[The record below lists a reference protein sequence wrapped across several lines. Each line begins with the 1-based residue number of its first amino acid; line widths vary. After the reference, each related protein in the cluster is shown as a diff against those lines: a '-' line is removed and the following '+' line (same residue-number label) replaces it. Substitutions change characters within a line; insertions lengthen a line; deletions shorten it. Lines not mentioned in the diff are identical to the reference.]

1 VDIDTLGLA
10 GDSVVTVSRDRQLFL
25 GPRRAVPLSV
35 LAGEFESVVG
45 ELERIW
51 DIRANR
57 SSLIQPVEF
66 FVAVRGA
73 GETKLTDT
81 ERRTLDALAEEP
93 KSRDGL
99 AESIKVIDPSMV
111 PTNRMET
118 LGLIRRSALTPTD
131 ILHVRGIFTRW
142 NTAAARLGLR
152 LVADRL
158 KIGEDALEDRIMET
172 FTRQSVRYLVGRL
185 LRHPG
190 GKFDDEKHSP
200 MLDKVDEGLTEL
212 LLSGKDK
219 LGFSLKPTYI
229 HPLIAIGAPAYALAP
244 AVAQRL
250 GAELVVPEH
259 ADVANA
265 VGAITGMQTITVEAI
280 VSATETG
287 YLSYTP
293 AERKDFEELESAME
307 WTKVRVMELL
317 DLKIRE
323 EGQGGLEYQRELQVR
338 DNVAQVPAGDF
349 FLESAVR
356 GVGFCKPALG

>member
-1 VDIDTLGLA
+1 
-10 GDSVVTVSRDRQLFL
+10 
-25 GPRRAVPLSV
+25 
-35 LAGEFESVVG
+35 
-45 ELERIW
+45 
-51 DIRANR
+51 
-57 SSLIQPVEF
+57 
-66 FVAVRGA
+66 
-73 GETKLTDT
+73 
-81 ERRTLDALAEEP
+81 
-93 KSRDGL
+93 
-99 AESIKVIDPSMV
+99 MV

-131 ILHVRGIFTRW
+131 ILHVRGVFTRW
-142 NTAAARLGLR
+142 NTDAARLGLR

-158 KIGEDALEDRIMET
+158 MISEDALEDRIMET

-190 GKFDDEKHSP
+190 GKFDEDKDSP
-200 MLDKVDEGLTEL
+200 MLDRVDEGLTEL

-265 VGAITGMQTITVEAI
+265 VGAITGMQTIAVEAV

-293 AERKDFEELESAME
+293 AERKDFEELEAAME